1 MSLRSGQ
8 NYHEFWGSFATR
20 YDLPNVVGAAVQK
33 SFLEVGD
40 YAWVTNELVVFRCLD
55 ATLGAAIWVAEPWND
70 SRRGIAPMIEDW
82 ISLTPAGL
90 LGWSVANVGAG
101 SSSQI
106 NNAAADADH
115 VGIVES
121 DTGGTAGGVSAL
133 HLGTDGIVTPAAG
146 GLISV
151 EATVQFPVL
160 STGAQ
165 EYISRLGLGD
175 SLVAADHTDGIYF
188 EYNRALAGDFWVC
201 KTANGPP
208 PGNRNIAI
216 TTIPIVAGTW
226 YRLRTL
232 ATPASV
238 LFFVNDALA
247 ATLLANIPTGSTQRY
262 APNLKIQKSVGGTTR
277 TQLVDYFQM
286 RSVTAQ
292 VR

>member
-175 SLVAADHTDGIYF
+175 SLVAADHTDGVYF
-188 EYNRALAGDFWVC
+188 EYDRAFAPAGDTWSVVTAAGGVRTRT
-201 KTANGPP
+201 KTAT
-208 PGNRNIAI
+208 AV
-216 TTIPIVAGTW
+216 VAATW
-226 YRLRTL
+226 YRLRSLITS
-232 ATPASV
+232 AQV
-238 LFFVNDALA
+238 LFFVNDTLV
-247 ATLLANIPTGSTQRY
+247 ATHVTNIPTGAQRY